1 MFSIT
6 RRIPTALVLTPLV
19 TTIAAGCSVSKQE
32 APALSGP
39 SEFGTSIVL
48 SASPEL
54 LVQDGVSQSVITA
67 TARDTAGRPVAG
79 LGIHWGATASS
90 TRDLPGTLSTT
101 SSVTDSG
108 GRATMVLTAPPVPTE
123 APNPPAQIVVLA
135 TPVEGSA
142 TDAVARTVVIR
153 LQPPAGVLP
162 ANNLPVARFTV
173 SPKVGIVDEPVTFDA
188 STTTDDGEPCL
199 SRCTYMWDF
208 GDGISASG
216 ISVSHVYRGPDTTG
230 YTVTLT
236 VKDERNGIASST
248 ATVPVS
254 ATTVIARFTVTP
266 ASPEAGAVAMF
277 DASGSTAGSGNA
289 ISRYEWDFGD
299 SGGVPVSTTTPTIGH
314 TYDESRVYTVRLT
327 ITAVDG
333 QSFTTAQTITV
344 R

>member
-6 RRIPTALVLTPLV
+6 RRIQTALVLTPLV
-19 TTIAAGCSVSKQE
+19 TTFAAGCSVSKQE

-48 SASPEL
+48 TASPEL

-123 APNPPAQIVVLA
+123 ASNPPAQIVVLA

-142 TDAVARTVVIR
+142 TDAVARTVVIQ

-162 ANNLPVARFTV
+162 ANNAPVARFTV
-173 SPKVGIVDEPVTFDA
+173 NPKVGIVDQAVTFNA
-188 STTTDDGEPCL
+188 STTTDEGEPCL
-199 SRCTYMWDF
+199 SRCTYLWDF
-208 GDGISASG
+208 GDGTSAAG
-216 ISVSHVYRGPDTTG
+216 ISVSHVYAAANSSG
-230 YTVTLT
+230 YVVTLT
-236 VKDERNGIASST
+236 VRDDRDAIGSTTAS
-248 ATVPVS
+248 VPVS
-254 ATTVIARFTVTP
+254 STGVIAKFIVTP
-266 ASPEAGAVAMF
+266 ASPQVGVEAMF
-277 DASGSTAGSGNA
+277 DASSSIVGSGNA
-289 ISRYEWDFGD
+289 IRLYEWNFGD
-299 SGGVPVSTTTPTIGH
+299 GVVVSTTTPTTGH
-314 TYDESRVYTVRLT
+314 TFDEPRIYVVTLKV
-327 ITAVDG
+327 TAADG
-333 QSFTTAQTITV
+333 QVFTTAQTVTV
-344 R
+344 P